1 MFNSTS
7 SKMKSSPKSSRKLS
21 ENVINYGKNSL
32 KAMAVVA
39 VWEIGKKGK
48 DLVAGMFVAKSTEE

>member
-1 MFNSTS
+1 
-7 SKMKSSPKSSRKLS
+7 MKSSPKSSRKLS